1 MSTDKQIHMLD
12 ELQSLLEKQI
22 ELAQQG
28 NPASRRIE
36 VLSEEADSLVG
47 KIAKTGI
54 LELAEFK
61 HRRELLHE
69 LYDRLRLVLTTQK
82 AETAERLIRV
92 RQGRKTIGT
101 YRRNI
106 GLRANNL

>member
-36 VLSEEADSLVG
+36 LLSEQADSLVG

-69 LYDRLRLVLTTQK
+69 LYDRLRLALTTQK
-82 AETAERLIRV
+82 AETAERLSRV
-92 RQGRKTIGT
+92 HQGRKTIGT
-101 YRRNI
+101 YRSNI
-106 GLRANNL
+106 GLRATNI